1 MVRLE
6 LLFFKN
12 ILARI
17 HKNVL
22 LEQTSDTVAI
32 KVKEKFMVWIRKHKI
47 ISVVLGFFVI
57 GIVANIASGSS
68 QSKSV
73 SASKSTSKVTTVS
86 LATASPT
93 TTAATAS
100 SAATAPPT
108 TTAATASS
116 AATVP
121 PTTTAVAA
129 ASAATAPPTT
139 KAATAAP
146 TTTTAPVTTTSTAAP
161 TTTTA
166 PVTTT
171 STAAPTTTAAIS
183 FQEQNAIQSAQQYLS
198 LGSGFSQAGLIQQ
211 LSSSFGD
218 GYPPAIATAA
228 VDSLN
233 VDWNAQA
240 VLAAKS
246 YLAVSSFSCNGMI
259 QQLDS
264 QYGGQFTVAQ
274 ATYGATQVGL
284 C

>member
-161 TTTTA
+161 TTT
-166 PVTTT
+166 
-171 STAAPTTTAAIS
+171 AAIS